1 MVCIE
6 HPLKTGRW
14 VNMSCNIN
22 GIEISNEELN
32 KYYDKLI
39 NKIFAILGVYEDC
52 EKESNFDNYT
62 IYIDRVLTEL
72 IGGYYLMDSE
82 AFLSLY
88 NILLGIKSSNDN
100 NHKKIKSIVF
110 HCISV
115 VKKMK
120 V

>member
-1 MVCIE
+1 
-6 HPLKTGRW
+6 
-14 VNMSCNIN
+14 MSCNIN

-52 EKESNFDNYT
+52 EKESDFSNYVV
-62 IYIDRVLTEL
+62 YIDRVLTEL
-72 IGGYYLMDSE
+72 VGGYYLMNSE
-82 AFLSLY
+82 EFLSLY
-88 NILLGIKSSNDN
+88 NILLGIKSSDN
-100 NHKKIKSIVF
+100 FNHKKIKSIVF